1 MCDKKLKSKLIFGK
15 TKNYSI
21 YNKKIKLKKLDKKKN
36 FLTNKKKSNGL

>member
-15 TKNYSI
+15 TKSI
-21 YNKKIKLKKLDKKKN
+21 YIKKIKLKKLDKKKK